1 MTEQRGG
8 NDRQAAIRTH
18 ADGVGQSVRLTPGVQ
33 PRHSKTA
40 VSAEFDS
47 DLWPGSAQTLEQAAQ
62 DQHHEARFVTPA
74 RTQDGGDELVGLA
87 IEHQQWVVDVLAV
100 KAVIGPTLLVAMDRI
115 ISSVD
120 VEHQVGRGAAPLLLA
135 DVQRHQCLGHRF
147 TGVTIDRVL
156 QT

>member
-1 MTEQRGG
+1 M
-8 NDRQAAIRTH
+8 
-18 ADGVGQSVRLTPGVQ
+18 
-33 PRHSKTA
+33 
-40 VSAEFDS
+40 
-47 DLWPGSAQTLEQAAQ
+47 
-62 DQHHEARFVTPA
+62 TPA
-74 RTQDGGDELVGLA
+74 RTRDCGDELVGLA

-120 VEHQVGRGAAPLLLA
+120 VQHQVGRGAAPLPLA